1 MQLWLHLGVFAGFAW
16 LLIGTQGRQAIP
28 FILAVGSFA
37 VFGVVESALFF
48 PVSSFSNALQICTI
62 FMVALFLGS
71 LVGGRGKGRPW
82 VEAGHGTPRIK
93 FLLVLGAA
101 AAVYA
106 QLHILAAERAQY
118 VVTNLYQLNIAAS
131 SLELQSFGLWGRVN
145 RLAIP
150 LAIYA
155 AVLSLHA
162 VKRSDKVQYVLIS
175 AAYIVALLGPR
186 RSIVFYV
193 AIAIGFVVLLHNYEK
208 RNLRFRTI
216 VFVVLSAVALEWGF
230 GFVQI
235 ATHKS
240 TATSAFS
247 SGFNDGSLYAAGSLP
262 YADCVPSSSPGTKWS
277 AFVALDHY
285 IGGDKFAGAQPFC
298 RLPDGRLFNTAPG
311 YINVYFAY
319 GVVAVAVFGLA
330 LGLIYVWLRRSRHPS
345 IGLQALVLTAIAFQL
360 RENLLGQLDYIQA
373 LAVYAVVVF
382 AAEMHVRRKARIASA
397 AGSAVKRQQIA
408 HV

>member
-1 MQLWLHLGVFAGFAW
+1 MQLWLHLGIFAAFAW

-28 FILAVGSFA
+28 FVLAVGSFA
-37 VFGVVESALFF
+37 VFGVAESALFF
-48 PVSSFSNALQICTI
+48 PVSSFSNALAMCTI
-62 FMVALFLGS
+62 FMVAVLLGS
-71 LVGGRGKGRPW
+71 LIGGKGKGHPW
-82 VEAGHGTPRIK
+82 VEREHGTPRIK
-93 FLLVLGAA
+93 FLLVVGAA
-101 AAVYA
+101 AAIFA

-118 VVTNLYQLNIAAS
+118 VVTNLYQLNVAAS

-150 LAIYA
+150 LAVYA
-155 AVLSLHA
+155 AVLALHA
-162 VKRSDKVQYVLIS
+162 GKRSDKVHYVLIS
-175 AAYIVALLGPR
+175 AAYILALLGPR

-193 AIAIGFVVLLHNYEK
+193 AIAIGFVVLLYNYEK

-230 GFVQI
+230 GYVQI

-247 SGFNDGSLYAAGSLP
+247 SGFHDGSLYAAGSLP

-277 AFVALDHY
+277 AFVAFDHY

-330 LGLIYVWLRRSRHPS
+330 LGLVYVWLRRSRRPS
-345 IGLQALVLTAIAFQL
+345 IGLQALILTAVAFQL
-360 RENLLGQLDYIQA
+360 RENLLGQLDFLQT
-373 LAVYAVVVF
+373 LAVYALVVF
-382 AAEMHVRRKARIASA
+382 LVEMHVRRKARLAFA
-397 AGSAVKRQQIA
+397 ARSTVERRQ
-408 HV
+408 VVNV